1 MKGFRKRLSALL
13 VTAAMAAA
21 VVVPAAAAG
30 SDYTPVAAQNVKF
43 KKILVVDADA
53 NLPAV
58 SFAYT
63 VEIPDDDIAGTTTT
77 LPVYKGV
84 GTPGIA
90 NVSYSSSDSFD
101 SPTKV
106 TNYKTVT
113 KDITVT
119 MTGIE
124 FTEPGVYRYYIK
136 ETKGTS
142 GVYYD
147 VSASAL
153 TTEDDLYRT
162 LDVYVEDDPSVTTGK
177 GLKVTGYIMYD
188 GKIIAA
194 PPSSSSATSGTAITS
209 ETSIAEVNGTQA
221 NTVTGATKTDNYMNY
236 FSSYSLTFGKVV
248 TGNQGSRDKYF
259 ELTLELTS
267 PSDAT
272 FTVDVSHADAKLPD
286 TVNKA
291 TDASFAKKT
300 NTTEISATA
309 NTAVTTKFYLQHGQ
323 YIIVKGL
330 PVGTEYT
337 LSEVADGYT
346 STAGIAASVSVIN
359 WDGTDGYDALSD
371 AVTGTVKAL
380 DDSDTTTDDGD
391 LQTGFTNDKQGVI
404 PTGVLLTMTP
414 IIVVAVVVVAGI
426 AFFAVRNA
434 KRKALELA
442 DADSEEEAE

>member
-1 MKGFRKRLSALL
+1 
-13 VTAAMAAA
+13 
-21 VVVPAAAAG
+21 
-30 SDYTPVAAQNVKF
+30 
-43 KKILVVDADA
+43 
-53 NLPAV
+53 
-58 SFAYT
+58 
-63 VEIPDDDIAGTTTT
+63 
-77 LPVYKGV
+77 
-84 GTPGIA
+84 
-90 NVSYSSSDSFD
+90 
-101 SPTKV
+101 
-106 TNYKTVT
+106 
-113 KDITVT
+113 
-119 MTGIE
+119 
-124 FTEPGVYRYYIK
+124 
-136 ETKGTS
+136 
-142 GVYYD
+142 
-147 VSASAL
+147 
-153 TTEDDLYRT
+153 
-162 LDVYVEDDPSVTTGK
+162 
-177 GLKVTGYIMYD
+177 MYD